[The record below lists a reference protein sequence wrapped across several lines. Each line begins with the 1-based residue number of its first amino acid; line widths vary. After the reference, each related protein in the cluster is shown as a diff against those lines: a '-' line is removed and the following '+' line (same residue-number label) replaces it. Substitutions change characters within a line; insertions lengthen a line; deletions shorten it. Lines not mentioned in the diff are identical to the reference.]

1 MPSDH
6 ISAVWY
12 RLGDDAASFT
22 QYNSI
27 ATKKSSLSGCT
38 RCARRN
44 MLKIMPEIAP
54 ANVKKMLI
62 DEDAIYI

>member
-12 RLGDDAASFT
+12 RLGDDAASLT

-27 ATKKSSLSGCT
+27 ATKKQPVRLYPM
-38 RCARRN
+38 R
-44 MLKIMPEIAP
+44 P
-54 ANVKKMLI
+54 AEYV
-62 DEDAIYI
+62 EDYA